1 MVMANTDTGATPPKR
16 SSGGGKKED
25 LKITGKVDLVLKD
38 SEGRVKKSATLKN
51 LVVTDGKDLI
61 AGLLAQDG
69 SSFPSHMAV
78 GDSDTSP
85 TAGQSALQGS
95 ELGRVALNSTT
106 TQNGN
111 EVVYNATFPDGTAT
125 GTVEEMGIFNF
136 NSGGTM
142 LCRVLT
148 GTFDKGSN
156 DSLEISWTL
165 TVG

>member
-1 MVMANTDTGATPPKR
+1 MANMDTGATPPKQ
-16 SSGGGKKED
+16 SSGGGKKES
-25 LKITGKVDLVLKD
+25 LSIKGKVDIVLKD
-38 SEGRVKKSATLKN
+38 SEGKVKKSAQVHN
-51 LVVTDGKDLI
+51 LVVTDGKNLI
-61 AGLLAQDG
+61 ASLLAQDG
-69 SSFPSHMAV
+69 SSFPSHKAV
-78 GDSDTSP
+78 GSSDVSP
-85 TAGQSALQGS
+85 SAGHSALQGT

-106 TQNGN
+106 TLNGN

-125 GTVEEMGIFNF
+125 GTIEEMGIFNA
-136 NSGGTM
+136 SSAGTM